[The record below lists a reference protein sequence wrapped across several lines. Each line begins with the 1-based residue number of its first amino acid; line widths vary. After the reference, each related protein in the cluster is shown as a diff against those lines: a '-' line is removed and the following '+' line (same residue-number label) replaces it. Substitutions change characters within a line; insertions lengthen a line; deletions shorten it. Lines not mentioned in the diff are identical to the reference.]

1 MKKLLILLLIIPM
14 ISFADS
20 YLCIGEASG
29 GVYFDEKTFEAS
41 GMAFKPTTKLI
52 FRKEGS
58 GWIVS
63 NFGEQN
69 PLADC
74 KNIKSGTEVAA
85 LECQYLQG
93 TARFS
98 FNYLRFIHIYEGGW
112 TGPEKL
118 GDVIFRDTPNVEV
131 GKCSKI

>member
-1 MKKLLILLLIIPM
+1 MKKLLFLIL
-14 ISFADS
+14 ISSNVIAESF
-20 YLCIGEASG
+20 LCMGEASG

-41 GMAFKPTTKLI
+41 GMAFKPTTKII
-52 FRKEGS
+52 FKKEGS

-63 NFGEQN
+63 SFGEQK
-69 PLADC
+69 PFSDC
-74 KNIKSGTEVAA
+74 EIIKSGNEVAA
-85 LECQYLQG
+85 LECSYLQG
-93 TARFS
+93 TVRFS
-98 FNYLRFIHIYEGGW
+98 FDYLRFIHIYEGGW